1 MKRRKGEGNSWS
13 QEPGPHGSHPPVA
26 AWSHMLKGSQSSI
39 FHASTLKETSGL
51 SVCEA
56 SPGYLWESPCP
67 SQDLGPRITAVC
79 APGSPSS
86 LSPYA
91 CSSLSLSLSKLEKR
105 SLFLE
110 RSSAGQYAN
119 SDEEDGYA
127 SPEVKRRGTSVDD
140 FLKGSELGKQVR
152 VCTPVSALGW
162 QGL

>member
-1 MKRRKGEGNSWS
+1 M
-13 QEPGPHGSHPPVA
+13 
-26 AWSHMLKGSQSSI
+26 
-39 FHASTLKETSGL
+39 
-51 SVCEA
+51 
-56 SPGYLWESPCP
+56 
-67 SQDLGPRITAVC
+67 C

-91 CSSLSLSLSKLEKR
+91 CSSLSISLSKLEKR

-110 RSSAGQYAN
+110 RSSAGQYDN

-152 VCTPVSALGW
+152 VCTPASALG
-162 QGL
+162 